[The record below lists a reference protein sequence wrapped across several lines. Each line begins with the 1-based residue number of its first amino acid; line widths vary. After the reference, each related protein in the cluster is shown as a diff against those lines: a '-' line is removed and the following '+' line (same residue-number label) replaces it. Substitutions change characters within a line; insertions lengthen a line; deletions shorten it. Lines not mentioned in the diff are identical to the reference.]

1 MYSRFLRE
9 EVKITGEDRFNES
22 VAEFQRIGDKWKV
35 VAEIFKGASEADD
48 PAAALPEIQAPLP
61 ELADLEEAAWSRLR
75 KIVQ

>member
-1 MYSRFLRE
+1 
-9 EVKITGEDRFNES
+9 
-22 VAEFQRIGDKWKV
+22 V